1 VKIRE
6 MTVGDLDQ
14 VLANEFTGYN
24 FPWTRG
30 VFIDCMK
37 AGNQCWVGEVDGRV
51 IGHLVVS
58 VGASEAHLLNV
69 CVRADRQGAGYG
81 RQLVIHAIESARAA
95 GAGALF
101 LEVRPSNVV
110 ATKLYDSLGF
120 TEVGVRKD
128 YYPAPIGQEDARVL
142 ALDLE
147 SFEPGQPED
156 R

>member
-1 VKIRE
+1 

-58 VGASEAHLLNV
+58 VGAGEAHLLNV

-110 ATKLYDSLGF
+110 AAKLYDSLGF
-120 TEVGVRKD
+120 AEVGVRKD
-128 YYPAPIGQEDARVL
+128 YYPAPLGQEDARVL

-147 SFEPGQPED
+147 SFGPEQPED

>member
-1 VKIRE
+1 MPAK
-6 MTVGDLDQ
+6 Q
-14 VLANEFTGYN
+14 
-24 FPWTRG
+24 
-30 VFIDCMK
+30 
-37 AGNQCWVGEVDGRV
+37 
-51 IGHLVVS
+51 
-58 VGASEAHLLNV
+58 
-69 CVRADRQGAGYG
+69 
-81 RQLVIHAIESARAA
+81 SARAA

-110 ATKLYDSLGF
+110 AAKLYDSLGF
-120 TEVGVRKD
+120 SEVGVRKG